1 MNRHSLIWIVCLLP
15 VLMLL
20 PFPASAEENSVQAD
34 RPGLGTGPAVLGF
47 GDIQWETGFEE
58 AFSPG
63 IHLVALP
70 ATLFRFGLHER
81 VELRMEYEGVLT
93 VYDSL
98 PGKREVQYI
107 PEHLL
112 LGTKL
117 MLWQG
122 STEKHLRWIPQTSM
136 MLQLGIPTTKE
147 LVDERPVIGMIDL
160 LFENEVTNWFSVGYD
175 VGAHWLEWKPEPD
188 VFASLS
194 LNFQPT
200 EQWGCFIENFNYFG
214 FLPSAALNTVYNVFL
229 DFGITYSPH
238 PRVQLDV
245 NAGFNCYD
253 SEPLLSGP
261 KNFAFAGLGI
271 AWKLR

>member
-1 MNRHSLIWIVCLLP
+1 MKNCKNDKILLLLLLALLLP
-15 VLMLL
+15 LT
-20 PFPASAEENSVQAD
+20 AGAQENTVQAD
-34 RPGLGTGPAVLGF
+34 RPGVGTGPTVLTL

-70 ATLFRFGLHER
+70 TTLFRFGVHKR
-81 VELRMEYEGVLT
+81 IELRVEYEGVLT

-98 PGKREVQYI
+98 PGNREIRYI

-112 LGTKL
+112 LGTKI

-122 STEKHLRWIPQTSM
+122 ATDKRLRWIPKTSVM
-136 MLQLGIPTTKE
+136 AQIGLPTTKE
-147 LVDERPVIGMIDL
+147 LADERPVIGMVDL
-160 LFENEVTNWFSVGYD
+160 LFENEVTHWFSVGYE
-175 VGAHWLEWKPEPD
+175 VGIHWLEWVPEPD
-188 VFASLS
+188 IFVSLS

-200 EQWGCFIENFNYFG
+200 EQWGCFLENFNYFATSPNPV
-214 FLPSAALNTVYNVFL
+214 LDAKNNVFL
-229 DFGITYSPH
+229 DFGVTYKPH

-253 SEPLLSGP
+253 SEPALNGP
-261 KNFAFAGLGI
+261 KNFAFVGLGI

>member
-1 MNRHSLIWIVCLLP
+1 
-15 VLMLL
+15 
-20 PFPASAEENSVQAD
+20 
-34 RPGLGTGPAVLGF
+34 
-47 GDIQWETGFEE
+47 
-58 AFSPG
+58 
-63 IHLVALP
+63 
-70 ATLFRFGLHER
+70 LHER

-93 VYDSL
+93 VYDNL

-122 STEKHLRWIPQTSM
+122 STDKHLRWIPKTSM

-160 LFENEVTNWFSVGYD
+160 LFENEVTDWFSVGYD

-200 EQWGCFIENFNYFG
+200 EQWGCFIENFNYFE
-214 FLPSAALNTVYNVFL
+214 FHPSAAMNTVYNVFL

-253 SEPLLSGP
+253 SEPLLCGP
-261 KNFAFAGLGI
+261 KNFAFVGLGI